1 MDIKFRLNGIA
12 QRVVVGVAIA
22 CLVTLSAGSGFVSA
36 ATAKKPTNAQVIA
49 KAKAVLAP
57 FENKVTAF
65 PVSANLTSVPKG
77 DTIAV
82 MDCGTSV
89 CGLLFS
95 LVEAAATAAGI
106 SVTHYLSGPTT
117 QETVTAWTAML
128 ASLPSAVITLPA
140 APISIEPYL
149 LTLKADKIPV
159 VTSGIPWTA
168 AQATKYGIGAQQVGT
183 RWATITGDL
192 LAAYAVQTHGLK
204 ANILFENVPDISF
217 GPAMTTD
224 FQREMKVL
232 CKTCKVTI
240 IDIPIETMGTTD
252 TTQEVAA
259 LQAHRQINIVASV
272 SSETFYGLPAALSA
286 AGITNVKLVG
296 NAPAP
301 QNLADIQAGTE
312 AGGMGFDAPVSAWT
326 DVDAVMRLLNGQPVS
341 KDEADGMGDAE
352 WLNMGTLAPASVHQY
367 TTGWT
372 GYPTFAAMFMKL
384 WGV

>member
-1 MDIKFRLNGIA
+1 MSIKIRFNGRA
-12 QRVVVGVAIA
+12 QRIIVGVALA
-22 CLVTLSAGSGFVSA
+22 GLVTLSAGSGFVGA
-36 ATAKKPTNAQVIA
+36 ATPKKPTNAQVIA

-57 FENKVTAF
+57 FVNKVTAF
-65 PVSANLTSVPKG
+65 PVTANLTTVPKG

-82 MDCGTSV
+82 MDCGTTV
-89 CGLLFS
+89 CGLLFG
-95 LVEAAATAAGI
+95 LVNAAATAAGI

-117 QETVTAWTAML
+117 QKTVTGWTAML

-149 LTLKADKIPV
+149 LQLKAHKIPV

-168 AQATKYGIGAQQVGT
+168 AQVKTYGIGAQQVGT
-183 RWATITGDL
+183 RWATIAGDV
-192 LAAYAVQTHGLK
+192 LAAYAVQTRGLK

-217 GPAMTTD
+217 GPAMTAD
-224 FQREMKVL
+224 FQREMKIL

-240 IDIPIETMGTTD
+240 INIPITTMGTTD
-252 TTQEVAA
+252 VTQEVAA
-259 LQAHRQINIVASV
+259 LEAHPQVNIVASV
-272 SSETFYGLPAALSA
+272 SSETFYGLPNALSA

-301 QNLADIQAGTE
+301 ANLADIQAGTE
-312 AGGMGFDAPVSAWT
+312 AGGIGFDAPVSAWT
-326 DVDAVMRLLNGQPVS
+326 DVDAVMRLLGGQPVS
-341 KDEADGMGDAE
+341 KDEAMGMGDAQ
-352 WLNMGTLAPASVHQY
+352 WLNKSTLAPASVHQY

>member
-1 MDIKFRLNGIA
+1 MA
-12 QRVVVGVAIA
+12 QRIIIGVALA
-22 CLVTLSAGSGFVSA
+22 GLVTLSAGGGFASA
-36 ATAKKPTNAQVIA
+36 GAAKKPTNAQVVA
-49 KAKAVLAP
+49 KAKLVLAP
-57 FENKVTAF
+57 FENTVTAF
-65 PVSANLTSVPKG
+65 PVTANLTTVPKG

-89 CGLLFS
+89 CGLLYS
-95 LVEAAATAAGI
+95 LVDAAAVAAGLT
-106 SVTHYLSGPTT
+106 VTHYLSGPTA

-140 APISIEPYL
+140 SPISIEPYL
-149 LTLKADKIPV
+149 LQLKTDKIPV

-168 AQATKYGIGAQQVGT
+168 AQSTEYGIGAQQVGT

-217 GPAMTTD
+217 GPAMTAD
-224 FQREMKVL
+224 FQREMKIL
-232 CKTCKVTI
+232 CKTCKVTTI
-240 IDIPIETMGTTD
+240 NIPIETMGTTD

-259 LQAHRQINIVASV
+259 LESHRSINVVASV
-272 SSETFYGLPAALSA
+272 SSETFYGLPDALSA

-301 QNLADIQAGTE
+301 ENLADIQAGTE

-326 DVDAVMRLLNGQPVS
+326 DVDAVMRLLEGQPVS

-352 WLNMGTLAPASVHQY
+352 WLNKSTLAPASVHQY

>member
-1 MDIKFRLNGIA
+1 
-12 QRVVVGVAIA
+12 
-22 CLVTLSAGSGFVSA
+22 
-36 ATAKKPTNAQVIA
+36 
-49 KAKAVLAP
+49 
-57 FENKVTAF
+57 
-65 PVSANLTSVPKG
+65 
-77 DTIAV
+77 
-82 MDCGTSV
+82 
-89 CGLLFS
+89 
-95 LVEAAATAAGI
+95 
-106 SVTHYLSGPTT
+106 
-117 QETVTAWTAML
+117 
-128 ASLPSAVITLPA
+128 
-140 APISIEPYL
+140 
-149 LTLKADKIPV
+149 
-159 VTSGIPWTA
+159 
-168 AQATKYGIGAQQVGT
+168 
-183 RWATITGDL
+183 
-192 LAAYAVQTHGLK
+192 
-204 ANILFENVPDISF
+204 
-217 GPAMTTD
+217 
-224 FQREMKVL
+224 
-232 CKTCKVTI
+232 
-240 IDIPIETMGTTD
+240 MGTTD